1 MTDSSAI
8 LSQWEWFYCQIFDYK
23 PNISWPTV
31 EGKKGK
37 TINNKAFENKT
48 SN

>member
-8 LSQWEWFYCQIFDYK
+8 LSQWEWFYK